1 MVEIICTCVEEA
13 LELTED
19 VIYAVI
25 INITKAKEQVVAH
38 RLCVNVLKRCQDL
51 LSTPINN
58 YVYSIFTQKTD
69 ITDELS
75 EEAYSLV

>member
-1 MVEIICTCVEEA
+1 MT
-13 LELTED
+13 
-19 VIYAVI
+19 
-25 INITKAKEQVVAH
+25 AH
-38 RLCVNVLKRCQDL
+38 KLCVNVLKRCQDL

-75 EEAYSLV
+75 EEA